1 MFYKPYPKSIELAER
16 MRIELYHRW
25 LDALEAYYEG
35 YINDHA
41 EFPDDEV
48 GRPCTVKWLDGFG
61 YPVLSVEYMGMLP
74 HYDEKMKIKGKVR
87 DMYQRAFWLA
97 KSGIPIKHEF
107 KQAHIYVIH
116 YFPDRMV
123 RDLDNRYT
131 KFLIDNFR
139 HAGFIPDDSWQ
150 HVSWTETG
158 LLGNEAKVVLF
169 VVDDEHLADFGAKH
183 IDLLKKQSSEVE
195 RKMEKQAK
203 KKAVEI
209 VNIDLGKPST
219 DYPMKSKMRESLF

>member
-1 MFYKPYPKSIELAER
+1 
-16 MRIELYHRW
+16 
-25 LDALEAYYEG
+25 
-35 YINDHA
+35 
-41 EFPDDEV
+41 
-48 GRPCTVKWLDGFG
+48 
-61 YPVLSVEYMGMLP
+61 
-74 HYDEKMKIKGKVR
+74 MKIKGKVR

-219 DYPMKSKMRESLF
+219 DYPMKSQMRESLF